1 MWSYYNVNRAGETK
15 SFLVVQL
22 AVSTVLFAFGL
33 VLVLLILVAIFYKT
47 RGS

>member
-1 MWSYYNVNRAGETK
+1 MLIVQVKTK

-22 AVSTVLFAFGL
+22 VVSTVLFAFGL